1 MRIHSPGYNKKKA
14 SARWGSR
21 IGCLTSVR
29 VPGWLLLL
37 LLVVHTTPGGAAGWG
52 WGHASPTT
60 YPHIPSTT
68 TATGIYRTI
77 TMLLSILNTYSNNL
91 LA

>member
-37 LLVVHTTPGGAAGWG
+37 VVHTTPGGAAGWG

-68 TATGIYRTI
+68 TATTTTTPG
-77 TMLLSILNTYSNNL
+77 
-91 LA
+91 